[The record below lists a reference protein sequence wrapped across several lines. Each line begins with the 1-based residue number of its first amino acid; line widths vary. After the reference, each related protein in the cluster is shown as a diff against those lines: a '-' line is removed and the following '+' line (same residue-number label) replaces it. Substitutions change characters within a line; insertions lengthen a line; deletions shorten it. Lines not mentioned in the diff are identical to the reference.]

1 MARVISSND
10 FSGPN
15 ERAVAELLA
24 QELPADWVL
33 ICNKQI
39 QQRDHSRETDFICIG
54 RRTIFVIEEKGWS
67 GSIQGTENGWLVHGE
82 LRKNPINQCEMS
94 SKMLAGIL
102 KNRNPRLNDFGSNL
116 VLGIVIVSSPSAQL
130 NISDCR
136 AKTQV
141 FLLVDAVRELTR
153 LDRERDT
160 PIQETLRRD
169 IEVQLTRMP
178 SRPKTP
184 EAIGSYSI
192 IEGLDDQPGC
202 QVFRAQHSDGS
213 KRILKVF
220 HGETAL
226 GVAPENDL
234 SIRRQYD
241 SQRKLCQHDLC
252 PFVDPYF
259 TWDDKRAL
267 VIPFS
272 EPSGTSFAR
281 LAVGGPSPEQILP
294 ILLAGFESLAKVHS
308 LGVVHRSLRP
318 DRVWWDHSSGSSG
331 KIRFSDFL
339 IARIEGMETIV
350 DRAEQFD
357 VDHPYR
363 AAECRIDLSQASP
376 KSDVYGLAAVF
387 VNWISGVEPP
397 PDDSWTPDALVNT
410 RKDLDSELFDSIQK
424 ILYPALSLE
433 PTGRPT
439 ASEIFNSLSELIVR
453 KVKAE
458 NDLIE
463 SKSSVSKASKV
474 SDLRYEVLE
483 LLGKGGTAETFLAL
497 DIPRDQL
504 VVLKRLLRPDVHGY
518 LATAEFKAL
527 NRLHH
532 PCLPT
537 LIDIYGPEDPYHLKF
552 EYVEGKSLK
561 DTWRELRGATI
572 EEKLKVVER
581 ISNDVL
587 DALQYLHENNFL
599 HRDVTPG
606 NILLPVDGD
615 ARVLLIDFGLAS
627 ETSAADS
634 RVGTPLYLAPE
645 IEQSAPKW
653 SSACDLYG
661 LGVLLFELLTDSV
674 PYRVDG
680 SKRLKN
686 ELIDVSGDDDQPKN
700 TFAQLLL
707 SKACCPD
714 PSDRFKSASEMRT
727 AIASV
732 FAKHRRRQEEI
743 EVEKISEIDREEPTS
758 PVRVEL
764 ELSQQIN
771 PFVTEL
777 RQAFRNS
784 ALGNT
789 NNRGMDSQFSRSTYV
804 HTELDDVLLPRIV
817 AGTWKCVALSGN
829 PGDGKTAFLEEVRR
843 ELLNKGAM
851 ELESS
856 PAGWKIQLGQHL
868 FVSVYDASESHEGM
882 SSNELLKK
890 AITPLSGRTKPEAAF
905 TVLMAINDGRLQDLI
920 TAHRLTF
927 RWLCNS
933 LKKQMTS
940 SEKDDDILLIDLKH
954 RAPISATPDGKS
966 LFLGL
971 LDAFVAPSNWAT
983 CETCVAFKT
992 CSLRANANALRQ
1004 PRPREQLV
1012 QLLAGVYFLAE
1023 RRPTIRDLR
1032 SALAWIITGDHD
1044 CKSVHDAISSVDTI
1058 DARYYNLAFDKRAGE
1073 DLVIDAFK
1081 ELDPGIVSCPRLE
1094 RRLARPNSET
1104 MFAQTAVHH
1113 PTSTTGS
1120 IDRIRD
1126 LKRRCYF
1133 ELDSITPNDLPS
1145 PSSLLPSR
1153 WLSQFRQ
1160 LVSGN
1165 VELEGAKQQ
1174 ILAGLQRLDRVPSHA
1189 AGDDLALRLDSSDD
1203 SLLVIRQWTSI
1214 EFALQLPNSQDDFL
1228 NYLPDHLVLRHVTGW
1243 PEMQIGL
1250 LMFELLMRA
1259 VEGTTPDSV
1268 EHQSLLM
1275 EFQRFRAQL
1284 LTSPTRRVILVTPG
1298 GDRSVITSANGK
1310 ITRLQEVPT
1319 HDV

>member
-15 ERAVAELLA
+15 ERAVAEMLA
-24 QELPADWVL
+24 QDLPVDWVL

-39 QQRDHSRETDFICIG
+39 QQGNHSRETDFICIG
-54 RRTIFVIEEKGWS
+54 KRTIFVIEEKGWS
-67 GSIQGTENGWLVHGE
+67 GPIQGTENGWLVHGE

-102 KNRNPRLNDFGSNL
+102 KNRNPRLNEFGSSL
-116 VLGIVIVSSPSAQL
+116 VLGIVIMSSPSAQL
-130 NISDCR
+130 KLSDSR
-136 AKTQV
+136 AKTRV
-141 FLLVDAVRELTR
+141 FLLADAVKELTR
-153 LDRERDT
+153 LDSERET
-160 PIQETLRRD
+160 PILENLRKD
-169 IEVQLTRMP
+169 IEGQLTRLP
-178 SRPKTP
+178 ARPKIP

-202 QVFRAQHSDGS
+202 QVYRAKHRDGS

-226 GVAPENDL
+226 DVAPENDL

-241 SQRKLCQHDLC
+241 SQRKLCQYDLC

-272 EPSGTSFAR
+272 EPSGISFAK

-294 ILLAGFESLAKVHS
+294 ILRAGFESLAKVHS

-318 DRVWWDHSSGSSG
+318 DRVWWDHSANR
-331 KIRFSDFL
+331 IRFSDFL

-387 VNWISGVEPP
+387 VNWISGVAPP
-397 PDDSWTPDALVNT
+397 PDDSWTPEALVNT
-410 RKDLDSELFDSIQK
+410 RKDLDGELSNTIEK
-424 ILYPALSLE
+424 ILYPALSFE
-433 PTGRPT
+433 PTDRPA
-439 ASEIFNSLSELIVR
+439 ASEIVASLNDIHSR
-453 KVKAE
+453 KAE
-458 NDLIE
+458 TEKDLIE
-463 SKSSVSKASKV
+463 TKQSASKASKV
-474 SDLRYEVLE
+474 SDPRYEVLE

-497 DIPRDQL
+497 DIPRDEL

-537 LIDIYGPEDPYHLKF
+537 LIDIYGPDDPYHLKF
-552 EYVEGKSLK
+552 EYVEGKSLR
-561 DTWRELRGATI
+561 DTWRELRGETI

-587 DALQYLHENNFL
+587 DALQYLHDNNCL

-606 NILLPVDGD
+606 NILLPVNDD

-627 ETSAADS
+627 ETSAADR
-634 RVGTPLYLAPE
+634 RVGTPMYLAPE
-645 IEQSAPKW
+645 IEQSVPKW
-653 SSACDLYG
+653 TSACDLYG
-661 LGVLLFELLTDSV
+661 LGVLLFELMTDSV
-674 PYRVDG
+674 PYKTEG
-680 SKRLKN
+680 SKRYKN
-686 ELIDVSGDDDQPKN
+686 ELIEAPGDDDQPKN
-700 TFAQLLL
+700 TLARLLL

-714 PSDRFKSASEMRT
+714 PSDRFKSALEMRT
-727 AIASV
+727 AIATI

-743 EVEKISEIDREEPTS
+743 EAEKLSEADIEELTS

-764 ELSQQIN
+764 ELIQQIN

-804 HTELDDVLLPRIV
+804 RTELDEVLLPRII

-829 PGDGKTAFLEEVRR
+829 PGDGKTAFLEEVKR
-843 ELLNKGAM
+843 ELLSKGAM
-851 ELESS
+851 ELECN
-856 PAGWKIQLGQHL
+856 PAGWRIQLGQHF

-890 AITPLSGRTKPEAAF
+890 AIAPLSGRAKPEAAF
-905 TVLMAINDGRLQDLI
+905 TVLMAINDGRLQDLV

-927 RWLCNS
+927 RWLCDS
-933 LKKQMTS
+933 LKKQMLS
-940 SEKDDDILLIDLKH
+940 GDKDDDILLIDLKH
-954 RAPISATPDGKS
+954 RAPISATLEGRS

-971 LDAFVAPSNWAT
+971 LDAFVAPSNWAA
-983 CETCVAFKT
+983 CDTCVAFKT
-992 CSLRANANALRQ
+992 CSLRANANALRH

-1044 CKSVHDAISSVDTI
+1044 CNSVHDAISSIDTI

-1073 DLVIDAFK
+1073 DLVVDAFK
-1081 ELDPGIVSCPRLE
+1081 ELDPGIVPSPRLE
-1094 RRLARPNSET
+1094 RRLARPNSES

-1113 PTSTTGS
+1113 PPSTAGS
-1120 IDRIRD
+1120 IDRMRD
-1126 LKRRCYF
+1126 HKRRYYF
-1133 ELDSITPNDLPS
+1133 ELDSIAPNDLPS
-1145 PSSLLPSR
+1145 PNSLLPSR
-1153 WLSQFRQ
+1153 WLSRFRQ

-1165 VELEGAKQQ
+1165 VELESAKQQ

-1203 SLLVIRQWTSI
+1203 SLLVIRQWSST
-1214 EFALQLPNSQDDFL
+1214 EFALLLPKSQDDFL
-1228 NYLPDHLVLRHVTGW
+1228 NYLPDHLVLRHVNGW

-1298 GDRSVITSANGK
+1298 GDRNVISSANGM

>member
-24 QELPADWVL
+24 KELPADWVL

-39 QQRDHSRETDFICIG
+39 QQGNYSRETDFICIG
-54 RRTIFVIEEKGWS
+54 KRTVFVIEEKGWS
-67 GSIQGTENGWLVHGE
+67 GLIQGTENGWLVHGE
-82 LRKNPINQCEMS
+82 LRKSPINQCEMS
-94 SKMLAGIL
+94 AKMLAGVL
-102 KNRNPRLNDFGSNL
+102 KNRNHRLNEYGSTL
-116 VLGIVIVSSPSAQL
+116 VIGIVIMSGASAQL
-130 NISDCR
+130 NISDSR
-136 AKTQV
+136 VKMRV
-141 FLLVDAVRELTR
+141 FLKADAVRELTR
-153 LDRERDT
+153 LDRERET
-160 PIQETLRRD
+160 PILENVRKD
-169 IEVQLTRMP
+169 IEGQLTRLP
-178 SRPKTP
+178 ARPKIP
-184 EAIGSYSI
+184 ESIGSYAI
-192 IEGLDDQPGC
+192 IEGLDDQMGC
-202 QVFRAQHSDGS
+202 QVFRAKHSDGS

-220 HGETAL
+220 HGESAL
-226 GVAPENDL
+226 DIAPENDL

-252 PFVDPYF
+252 PLVDPYF

-272 EPSGTSFAR
+272 EPIGTSFAK
-281 LAVGGPSPEQILP
+281 LALGGPSPDQILP
-294 ILLAGFESLAKVHS
+294 ILLAGFESLARVHS
-308 LGVVHRSLRP
+308 HGVIHRSLRP
-318 DRVWWDHSSGSSG
+318 DRVWWDHSSD

-350 DRAEQFD
+350 DRADQFD

-387 VNWISGVEPP
+387 VNWISGVAPP

-410 RKDLDSELFDSIQK
+410 RKDLDVELSDAIEK
-424 ILYPALSLE
+424 ILYPALSFE
-433 PTGRPT
+433 PDGRPT
-439 ASEIFNSLSELIVR
+439 ASEIVSSLN
-453 KVKAE
+453 A
-458 NDLIE
+458 IE
-463 SKSSVSKASKV
+463 SRKAKTEKDFSENKQSISKAART
-474 SDLRYEVLE
+474 SDPRYEVLE
-483 LLGKGGTAETFLAL
+483 SLGKGGTAETFLAR

-504 VVLKRLLRPDVHGY
+504 VVLKRLLRPDIHGY

-537 LIDIYGPEDPYHLKF
+537 LIDIYGPDDLYHLKF

-561 DTWRELRGATI
+561 DMWRELRGETI
-572 EEKLKVVER
+572 EGKLRVVER

-587 DALQYLHENNFL
+587 DALQYLHENNCL

-606 NILLPVDGD
+606 NILLPVNDD
-615 ARVLLIDFGLAS
+615 ARVFLIDFGLAA

-645 IEQSAPKW
+645 IERSIPMW
-653 SSACDLYG
+653 SDACDLYG
-661 LGVLLFELLTDSV
+661 LGVLLFELLTDSM
-674 PYRVDG
+674 PYRTEG
-680 SKRLKN
+680 SKRFKN
-686 ELIDVSGDDDQPKN
+686 ELIKVSGDIDQPDK
-700 TFAQLLL
+700 TLARLLQ
-707 SKACCPD
+707 SKACSPN
-714 PSDRFKSASEMRT
+714 PLDRFKSALEMRT
-727 AIASV
+727 AIANV
-732 FAKHRRRQEEI
+732 FSKHQRRQEEI
-743 EVEKISEIDREEPTS
+743 EVERLSEADNNQLTS
-758 PVRVEL
+758 PIHDEL
-764 ELSQQIN
+764 KLGPKIN

-784 ALGNT
+784 TLGNS

-804 HTELDDVLLPRIV
+804 RTELDEVLLPKII

-829 PGDGKTAFLEEVRR
+829 PGDGKTAFLEEVKR
-843 ELLNKGAM
+843 ELLSRGAV
-851 ELESS
+851 ELECN
-856 PAGWKIQLGQHL
+856 PAGWRIQLGQHL

-882 SSNELLKK
+882 SSNELLKT
-890 AITPLSGRTKPEAAF
+890 AIAPLRGRTKPDAAF

-927 RWLCNS
+927 RWLCDS
-933 LKKQMTS
+933 LKKQMVS
-940 SEKDDDILLIDLKH
+940 GEKDDDILLIDLKH
-954 RAPISATPDGKS
+954 RAPISANPGGSS

-971 LDAFVAPSNWAT
+971 LDAFVRPKNWAA
-983 CETCVAFKT
+983 CETCLALKT
-992 CSLRANANALRQ
+992 CSLRANANALRH

-1044 CKSVHDAISSVDTI
+1044 CKSVHGTI
-1058 DARYYNLAFDKRAGE
+1058 GIIDSFDVRYYNLAFDKRAGE
-1073 DLVIDAFK
+1073 DLVVDAFV
-1081 ELDPGIVSCPRLE
+1081 ELDPGMVPSPRLE
-1094 RRLARPNSET
+1094 RRLARPNAEA

-1113 PTSTTGS
+1113 PTSTAGS
-1120 IDRIRD
+1120 IDRMRD
-1126 LKRRCYF
+1126 HKRRYYF
-1133 ELDSITPNDLPS
+1133 EFDSIASNNQPPPD
-1145 PSSLLPSR
+1145 SLLASR
-1153 WLSQFRQ
+1153 WLPQFRR
-1160 LVSGN
+1160 LVSGYG
-1165 VELEGAKQQ
+1165 ELEWAKSN
-1174 ILAGLQRLDRVPSHA
+1174 ILNGLQRLDRVPSHA
-1189 AGDDLALRLDSSDD
+1189 AGDDLSLRLDSSDN
-1203 SLLVIRQWTSI
+1203 SLLVIRQWSAG
-1214 EFALQLPNSQDDFL
+1214 EFDLVIPETQDDFL
-1228 NYLPDHLVLRHVTGW
+1228 NFLPDHLVLRHVTGW

-1284 LTSPTRRVILVTPG
+1284 LTSPTRSVILVTPG
-1298 GDRSVITSANGK
+1298 GDRNVISSENGT